1 MGDALVV
8 KVNPAGARFVLEVAD
23 AQGNLAGSLTFVGY
37 LEVIDCIL
45 SRGKSY
51 RAVIVNI
58 AGGIYEVRVEPV

>member
-1 MGDALVV
+1 MVR
-8 KVNPAGARFVLEVAD
+8 VNATGARPVLEVAD
-23 AQGNLAGSLTFVGY
+23 ARGNLAGSLTFVGY